1 MKYGVIDVGS
11 NSVRLMISEGARSLH
26 KTVKTTRLAEGM
38 GEDRLLTPAAIERTV
53 LAVSF
58 FVEKAKSECVDKIF
72 VFATAAVRQAQNG
85 NQFVLAVKDACGVEV
100 DVVSG
105 EEEAVLGYVGAL
117 TGADGGVID
126 VGGASAEVITVFDG
140 QKIYSKSINIGAV
153 KITDVCGQERSV
165 AEKFVSENLK
175 DFGDIPKSNYRAI
188 GGTATSIAAM
198 IQELEVYDATKV
210 DGFVVE
216 KEVLSS
222 LVDKLYEM
230 SVEQRKNLKGLQ
242 PERAKVINGGALV
255 LLRLMEK
262 IGLSQLVVSEK
273 DNLEGYII
281 KKGGVCN
288 E

>member
-38 GEDRLLTPAAIERTV
+38 GEDKLLTPAAIERTV

-117 TGADGGVID
+117 TGADGGVVD

-222 LVDKLYEM
+222 LVEKLYEM
-230 SVEQRKNLKGLQ
+230 SVEERKNLKGLQ

>member
-38 GEDRLLTPAAIERTV
+38 GEDKLLTPAAIERTV

-117 TGADGGVID
+117 IGADGGVID

-230 SVEQRKNLKGLQ
+230 SVEERKNLKGLQ